1 MIILN
6 KRTPI
11 NVLIYTITEGLAQG
25 ILHLKFASICLDASK
40 EYDTLLK
47 VCKYAGEVLDA
58 HSGHIYSDMMGLSDA
73 LSELPDETIIKIEQ
87 LSKKIDTCPAVTDG
101 IHLWTVNGFDETRL
115 CKHCGT
121 RR

>member
-1 MIILN
+1 MTTLT
-6 KRTPI
+6 KRTPV
-11 NVLIYTITEGLAQG
+11 NVLIYHITEGLAQG

-47 VCKYAGEVLDA
+47 VCKYAQEVLEA
-58 HSGHIYSDMMGLSDA
+58 HQGHMYDDMIGLSDA

-87 LSKKIDTCPAVTDG
+87 LSKKIDVCPAVTDG
-101 IHLWTVNGFDETRL
+101 VHLWTVNGFDETRL